1 MAAMTVQWH
10 YTELAA
16 AQLAELDRER
26 TLALMALSPLEVH
39 GPHLPLGTDGLV
51 ALELQRRIVE
61 RLGRQR
67 PDLDV
72 LILPPLFA
80 GADTLPLPGSVE
92 VDSRAIYRLLL
103 DTGRS
108 LARQGFRYLLVTDN
122 HGGPHHQVAVE
133 KAVRRLWRDHRFALI
148 APFNRFY
155 ERMVEADP
163 DLLAAT
169 GASAAD
175 SGGDSDAHAGT
186 NETSILL
193 VVAPGLILPLWKT
206 LPPNAVAEDVPIRRL
221 VGAVA
226 GLVRLCGGR
235 RLARDLE
242 HAGTL
247 LGWTNMKPIP
257 PYIGAPAEATPEAGE
272 RMLEAHVDQA
282 MAMLEEAWA
291 GQPPF
296 NLPPLWSL
304 RFLEKSR

>member
-1 MAAMTVQWH
+1 MTTQW
-10 YTELAA
+10 YYAELTAV
-16 AQLAELDRER
+16 QLADLDRER

-39 GPHLPLGTDGLV
+39 GPHLPLGSDVLV

-61 RLGRQR
+61 RLRRER
-67 PDLDV
+67 PEFDV
-72 LILPPLFA
+72 LLLPPLFA
-80 GADTLPLPGSVE
+80 GADALPVPGSID

-108 LARQGFRYLLVTDN
+108 LAAQGFRSLLVTDN
-122 HGGPHHQVAVE
+122 HGGPHHQIAVE
-133 KAVRRLWRDHRFALI
+133 KAVRRLWREHGFALL

-155 ERMVEADP
+155 ERMVETDP
-163 DLLAAT
+163 GLLAAT
-169 GASAAD
+169 GTSAD
-175 SGGDSDAHAGT
+175 TSGGDSDAHAGT

-193 VVAPGLILPLWKT
+193 VVAPGLVLPLWKT
-206 LPPNAVAEDVPIRRL
+206 LPPRAVAEDVPVRRL

-242 HAGTL
+242 HAGSL
-247 LGWTNMKPIP
+247 LSWINMNPVP

-272 RMLEAHVDQA
+272 RMLQAHVDQA
-282 MAMLEEAWA
+282 MAMLEETWA

-296 NLPPLWSL
+296 SRPPLWSL